1 MTGLPITLL
10 LVDDEPANID
20 LLKGV
25 LPADFRFKIA
35 ISGDKALKIAQ
46 KEPHPDLILLD
57 VMMPGIDGYEVCRK
71 LKSDPA
77 TAGIPVIFVSGHTD
91 DAERNKGLALG
102 AISFVS
108 KPVDPET
115 VNAAVRNALPRA
127 E

>member
-10 LVDDEPANID
+10 LVDDEPVNID

-25 LPADFRFKIA
+25 LPADFKFKIA

-57 VMMPGIDGYEVCRK
+57 VMMPEIDGYEVCRQ
-71 LKSDPA
+71 LKGDPA

-91 DAERNKGLALG
+91 DAERQKGLALG
-102 AISFVS
+102 AVNFVS
-108 KPVDPET
+108 KPVDPEK
-115 VNAAVRNALPRA
+115 VNAAVKSALA
-127 E
+127 QS

>member
-25 LPADFRFKIA
+25 LPADFKFKIA

-57 VMMPGIDGYEVCRK
+57 VMMPEIDGYEVCRQ
-71 LKSDPA
+71 LKGDPA

-91 DAERNKGLALG
+91 DAERQKGLALG
-102 AISFVS
+102 AVNFVS
-108 KPVDPET
+108 KPVDPEK
-115 VNAAVRNALPRA
+115 VNAAVKSALA
-127 E
+127 QS

>member
-25 LPADFRFKIA
+25 LPADFKFKIA

-57 VMMPGIDGYEVCRK
+57 VMMPEIDGYEVCRQ
-71 LKSDPA
+71 LKGDPA

-91 DAERNKGLALG
+91 DAERQKGLALG
-102 AISFVS
+102 AVNFVS
-108 KPVDPET
+108 KPVDPEKA
-115 VNAAVRNALPRA
+115 NAAVKSAFA
-127 E
+127 QS